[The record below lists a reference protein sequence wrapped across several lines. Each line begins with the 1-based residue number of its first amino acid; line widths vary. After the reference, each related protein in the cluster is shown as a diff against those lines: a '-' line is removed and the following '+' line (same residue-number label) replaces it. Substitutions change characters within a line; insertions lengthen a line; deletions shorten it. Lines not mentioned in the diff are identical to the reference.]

1 MQLLQTSNTN
11 ALKKEMLKEIR
22 HLHCQ
27 IQGRYEVPAGCW
39 VVRNLIPFP
48 WYNSEGL
55 NMNPIFQMRKLRLKA
70 GGYSVCTHSSLRAG
84 WGVSLG
90 LRN

>member
-55 NMNPIFQMRKLRLKA
+55 NMNPIFQMRKLRLRK
-70 GGYSVCTHSSLRAG
+70 VKHRTSL
-84 WGVSLG
+84 VVQC
-90 LRN
+90 